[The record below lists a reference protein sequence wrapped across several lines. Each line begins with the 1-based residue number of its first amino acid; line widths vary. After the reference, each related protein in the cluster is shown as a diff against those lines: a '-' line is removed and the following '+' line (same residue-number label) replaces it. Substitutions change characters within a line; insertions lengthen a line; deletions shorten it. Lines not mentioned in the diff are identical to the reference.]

1 MRKYIFLLSILI
13 SYAVVAR
20 ESRSLDNGWEFVLSD
35 ATIDQLA
42 GVDGW
47 RWYRKTIKAD
57 IGADERLFLEFDGVM
72 ACSSVYV
79 DGQLAGYRPNGYVG
93 FTYDIT
99 DLVTLGKEATIAVRV
114 DNSVQPAS
122 RWYTGSGINR
132 HVRLVSKN
140 VCHITAN
147 GAFASYN
154 DGKIDR
160 KTNIG
165 TRVVRIIT
173 E

>member
-1 MRKYIFLLSILI
+1 MKKVLLVLFLIPLLMT
-13 SYAVVAR
+13 AR
-20 ESRSLDNGWEFVLSD
+20 ESRSIDKNWEFVLSD

-47 RWYRKTIKAD
+47 RTVDVPHDWSIEGEFDRSNPSGQGGAYLPTGIGWYRKTIKAD

-72 ACSSVYV
+72 ACSSIYV

-99 DLVTLGKEATIAVRV
+99 DLVTPGKDAVIAVKV

-122 RWYTGSGINR
+122 
-132 HVRLVSKN
+132 
-140 VCHITAN
+140 
-147 GAFASYN
+147 
-154 DGKIDR
+154 
-160 KTNIG
+160 
-165 TRVVRIIT
+165 
-173 E
+173 